1 MINLSKVKLPDC
13 IEVDGKFFYLRTDFR
28 LWLNFSRIVNT
39 KNAVVD
45 DVDFIYRDE
54 VPSAEKKKEAFEK
67 LLEFFRPKSELPR
80 PAPGKEEEAVKAL
93 DYDIDADLI
102 YCAFREQYGIDLL
115 ETDSTGHAVEMHWH
129 IFLALLSGLHG
140 TKLNNVMEWR
150 SWTGDSRTEY
160 GKQMQRLRN
169 AWELPTE
176 ENEKVQEDLE
186 KFNELFSK
194 KV

>member
-1 MINLSKVKLPDC
+1 MINLTKVKLPDY
-13 IEVDGKFFYLRTDFR
+13 IDVDGKFFYIRTDFR
-28 LWLNFSRIVNT
+28 SWLNFSRIVNT
-39 KNAVVD
+39 KDAVVD

-54 VPSAEKKKEAFEK
+54 IPPTEKKKEAFEK
-67 LLEFFRPKSELPR
+67 LLEFFRPKNELPR
-80 PAPGKEEEAVKAL
+80 PSPGKEEESVKAL

-115 ETDSTGHAVEMHWH
+115 ATDSTGHAVEMHWH
-129 IFLALLSGLHG
+129 IFLTLLSGLHG

-150 SWTGDSRTEY
+150 SWTGETKTEY

-176 ENEKVQEDLE
+176 ESEKLQEDLE
-186 KFNELFSK
+186 RFNKLFS
-194 KV
+194 